1 MPSPQFYYTYKP
13 RQLSYGERKTSPQ
26 YAIGTHPSPS
36 HVSKPYAS
44 FLLQITFLLIVV
56 IILGALTKL
65 IKSDPLWITYH
76 VGQGLQGIFIAMLV
90 TCNCQVLKLYTRSF
104 KSRAG
109 IGPGCPSS
117 YGNIVPG
124 ARSLLGKGGAISK
137 STSLQLLTWEP
148 TPDPV

>member
-1 MPSPQFYYTYKP
+1 M
-13 RQLSYGERKTSPQ
+13 L
-26 YAIGTHPSPS
+26 
-36 HVSKPYAS
+36 
-44 FLLQITFLLIVV
+44 ITFLLIIV

-104 KSRAG
+104 KSRTG
-109 IGPGCPSS
+109 SCGSVGSSSKHPSS

-124 ARSLLGKGGAISK
+124 ARSFLSKGTAISK
-137 STSLQLLTWEP
+137 STSLQLLTWDP